1 MRKAVQVLLLL
12 FAIGSLIVTGVAF
25 YRIVLASTIHGA
37 PVRFVDTTAGPYSIK
52 VAFYNN
58 PINAGDMIP
67 FAIAPAASTQGPL
80 QYTVTATPC
89 LGVSGSLTQS
99 DLSPQQSTPYGTP
112 GSITFV
118 TRGDWTMHIVVN
130 GSAGTGRADIPIVAV
145 APQAIPTWLAW
156 NIGLLPVY
164 GLLVFWL
171 TQIVRK
177 RDTHVATQSASEKQR
192 IDIEVKGV

>member
-1 MRKAVQVLLLL
+1 MRKAVQALLLL
-12 FAIGSLIVTGVAF
+12 FAIGSLIITGVAF

-37 PVRFVDTTAGPYSIK
+37 PVRFADTTAGAYSIK

-58 PINAGDMIP
+58 PINAGDAIP
-67 FAIAPAASTQGPL
+67 FAIAPASRTSGPL
-80 QYTVTATPC
+80 RYIVTATPGP
-89 LGVSGSLTQS
+89 GVSGSLTQG

-130 GSAGTGRADIPIVAV
+130 GTAGPGQADIPIVAV
-145 APQAIPTWLAW
+145 APQAIPAWLAW

-164 GLLVFWL
+164 GLFVFWL
-171 TQIVRK
+171 TQLVRK
-177 RDTHVATQSASEKQR
+177 RDTHVAMQLSNEKQH
-192 IDIEVKGV
+192 IEMKGV